1 MGRRL
6 HRTVKTPTSSQIS
19 LRDVNLCIEFLPSI
33 ISFQEQ
39 TTKLLKTIQE
49 AREAYAQSEDFEYHE
64 PGPKVLKAA
73 NADQTSTSRD
83 WGCAMSCA
91 LLHNSGLAYSMLY
104 YPAAALQAYMA
115 ALSAAQPMSDQDK
128 ACAMKYHV
136 LRRVEDIASHFAEH
150 DAQTYRNVEDIRQE
164 LRIAE

>member
-1 MGRRL
+1 MLSRTIDGKARL
-6 HRTVKTPTSSQIS
+6 DPNQVDGSPIAPNGNGETIQTSTSSQIS

-49 AREAYAQSEDFEYHE
+49 AREAYMYAQSEGFEYHE

-91 LLHNSGLAYSMLY
+91 LLHNSGLAHSMLY

-115 ALSAAQPMSDQDK
+115 ALSAAQPM
-128 ACAMKYHV
+128 
-136 LRRVEDIASHFAEH
+136 
-150 DAQTYRNVEDIRQE
+150 
-164 LRIAE
+164 